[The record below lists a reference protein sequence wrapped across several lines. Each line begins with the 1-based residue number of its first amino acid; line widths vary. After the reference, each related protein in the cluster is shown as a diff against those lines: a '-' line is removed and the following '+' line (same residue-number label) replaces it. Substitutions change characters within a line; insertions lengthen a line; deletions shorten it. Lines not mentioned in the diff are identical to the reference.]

1 MEDDGSQQRPYLRL
15 ILSNQFSDP
24 GILWRTI
31 RAMEHVSAATAL
43 CVRSALSAN
52 IDAVLAAEQV
62 CESVMLDDERAG
74 LPGLQSPTI
83 DLAMVFVGGDH
94 ATQATK
100 IYEQVQNRLMPG
112 LLLGVTAQSVIGDDV
127 ELENAPGVSL
137 LCASLPGTHLQGF
150 TYRQLP
156 HAGPSDRDAMLSLAE
171 ETGAASNS
179 RAMLFFGDPFSVPA
193 GPLVESLSAI
203 PRVVSGLRR
212 MPIIG
217 GMASAGKVPGQNII
231 ALNDHTM
238 RTGGAGV
245 MIRGN
250 LTVDA
255 LVSQGCRPIGQ
266 PLVITEAK
274 RNVVQSLGG
283 RPAMQVVR
291 ELVDGLS
298 NEDRALVS
306 GGLFIGRV
314 VNEYKDR
321 FGRGD
326 FLIRAVLGVDQSSG
340 AIAVGDSLRVG
351 QTVQFHL
358 RDATTAREDLELLLE
373 AQQLLGPVAGGMLC
387 TCSGRGRGLFGDS
400 NHDAALI
407 SRRLGKQ
414 ADPLHAGP
422 VPLSGFFAAGEI
434 GPIGDRSFLHGHTA
448 SLALFRPYR
457 ATFDETN

>member
-1 MEDDGSQQRPYLRL
+1 MQ
-15 ILSNQFSDP
+15 
-24 GILWRTI
+24 
-31 RAMEHVSAATAL
+31 HVSSATDL
-43 CVRSALSAN
+43 SVRTALSAN
-52 IDAVLAAEQV
+52 IDAMLAAEQV
-62 CESVMLDDERAG
+62 CEQIREGRDGSDESAS
-74 LPGLQSPTI
+74 LQQTI
-83 DLAMVFVGGDH
+83 DLALVFVGGDH
-94 ATQATK
+94 ATQAAR
-100 IYEQVQNRLMPG
+100 IYEQVQKRLSPG

-137 LCASLPGTHLQGF
+137 LCASLPGTQLQGF

-156 HAGPSDRDAMLSLAE
+156 HATPSDRDAMLSLAE
-171 ETGAASNS
+171 EVGAGPDS
-179 RAMLFFGDPFSVPA
+179 RAILFFGDPFSVPG
-193 GPLVESLSAI
+193 GPLVDALSAL
-203 PRVVSGLRR
+203 PRVVPGLRR
-212 MPIIG
+212 LPVVG

-245 MIRGN
+245 MIRGDI
-250 LTVDA
+250 TMDT

-291 ELVDGLS
+291 DMVDALS

-326 FLIRAVLGVDQSSG
+326 FLIRAVLGVDQGSG

-351 QTVQFHL
+351 QTVQFQL

-373 AQQLLGPVAGGMLC
+373 AQQLLGPAAGGLLC
-387 TCSGRGRGLFGDS
+387 TCSGRGRRLFS
-400 NHDAALI
+400 SANHDAALI
-407 SRRLGKQ
+407 SRRLGAQ
-414 ADPLHAGP
+414 ADPLAARPMPMG
-422 VPLSGFFAAGEI
+422 GFFAAGEI
-434 GPIGDRSFLHGHTA
+434 GPIGDRSFVHGHTA
-448 SLALFRPYR
+448 SVALFRPLR
-457 ATFDETN
+457 LSFDEAH